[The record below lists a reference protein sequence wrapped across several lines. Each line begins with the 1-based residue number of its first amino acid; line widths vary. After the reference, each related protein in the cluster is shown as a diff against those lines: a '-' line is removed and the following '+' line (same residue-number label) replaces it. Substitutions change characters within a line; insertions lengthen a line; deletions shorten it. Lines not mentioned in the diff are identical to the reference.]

1 METPPRPAWASA
13 YGSHTR
19 PVPEGRLKEHLVSK
33 CIVLMTL
40 LRTGVLLQAV
50 LVVSVVLLSQCRV
63 GKSLQAV
70 RTSVLCCRVF
80 GWRISPPT
88 PPQCWGLTEVQ
99 PRSARLDSTVPRFD
113 QMCNQFP
120 GRVKPPSGRWGLQGG
135 GSVHVEWNARG
146 LLQAG
151 SEVCPDRLHELG
163 CDVGELQP

>member
-40 LRTGVLLQAV
+40 LRTVCPPSGCSRRLGGLAITVPGWKIFASRTDQRSVLPCVRPADL
-50 LVVSVVLLSQCRV
+50 SPTPSQCR
-63 GKSLQAV
+63 
-70 RTSVLCCRVF
+70 
-80 GWRISPPT
+80 
-88 PPQCWGLTEVQ
+88 GLTEVQ
-99 PRSARLDSTVPRFD
+99 PPNCQARFHSAEVRSDVQPVSGKSEA
-113 QMCNQFP
+113 
-120 GRVKPPSGRWGLQGG
+120 PSVCWGLQGG

-151 SEVCPDRLHELG
+151 SEVSADRLHE
-163 CDVGELQP
+163 VG